1 MLIEL
6 GIINYKLLIPL
17 MYPIFYQI
25 KRFIHKES
33 NPYYELFNDYLGY
46 LFSGLIFITIK
57 CRMKKKTNSKDIEDV
72 KLPKSKIIYES
83 EKDNR
88 KSKIQREKDIL
99 NNYNQIHAAKKQ
111 LDRIIYIK
119 KYLFLLLLSFINLVP
134 MPLEAFQLKHKDLFV
149 NYDFKI
155 GFSLFFYIFFF
166 VLFSRVILGNKIY
179 HHHLFSLIIIILCI
193 PILLAFYLVKEEDKN
208 LLKLL
213 YNSLILISILCLY
226 SLFNVLSKKFYNVY
240 MDSPYHLMF
249 IIGLISLFILL
260 LYECISIA
268 ITGIKENDFNGIF
281 FQIKKNYEEDSYIFF
296 LIFIGSVL
304 SSFILLAGIQLT
316 IYFFTPCH
324 FIISESLSLIIT
336 TFFEN
341 SLEKYNTAYKIT
353 IYIIYYI
360 IAFTSLVYNEVII
373 INIGDLSKN
382 TKKNI
387 EKRELIEKDISLNLL
402 NNEEDVA
409 NSDVS
414 SKI

>member
-1 MLIEL
+1 MLIEF
-6 GIINYKLLIPL
+6 GIIKYKLLIPL

-25 KRFIHKES
+25 RRYIHKET
-33 NPYYELFNDYLGY
+33 NPYYELFTDYLGY

-57 CRMKKKTNSKDIEDV
+57 CRMKRKTNSKDIEDV

-83 EKDNR
+83 KMDNR
-88 KSKIQREKDIL
+88 KSKIKREKDII

-111 LDRIIYIK
+111 LDRIICIK

-134 MPLEAFQLKHKDLFV
+134 MPLETFQLKHKDLFL
-149 NYDFKI
+149 NFDFKI

-179 HHHLFSLIIIILCI
+179 HHQLFSLIIIILCI
-193 PILLAFYLVKEEDKN
+193 PILLTFYLLKEEDKN

-260 LYECISIA
+260 LYECISIS
-268 ITGIKENDFNGIF
+268 ITGIKENDFNGII
-281 FQIKKNYEEDSYIFF
+281 FQIKKNYEEDTYMCF
-296 LIFIGSVL
+296 LKFIGSVL

-336 TFFEN
+336 TFLEN
-341 SLEKYNTAYKIT
+341 SLEKYNIAYKIT
-353 IYIIYYI
+353 IYIIYFI

-373 INIGDLSKN
+373 INIGNLSKN
-382 TKKNI
+382 TRKNI

-409 NSDVS
+409 NSDAS